1 MNFQSGFVSI
11 LGKPNAGKSTLLNAL
26 VGEKMAIVS
35 PKVQTTRHR
44 IKAFLNG
51 DNFQIIFSDTPG
63 IIEPQYKLHE
73 RMMKQVRN
81 AMEDADA
88 GLLVYD
94 VGELQDEEAHAF
106 FQQLKLKVPA
116 ILLVNKIDSVK
127 ESVWKKTVSYFTES
141 GAYKAV
147 IPISALKGTGIPELQ
162 KTLLQFIP
170 QGDPF
175 YSTED
180 LSDLPTR
187 FFVGEI
193 VREKIFDLYHQEVP
207 YHSTVLVQE
216 FTEKSTLIKIRA
228 DIIVQ
233 REMQKIILIGD
244 KGSMIKKLGTAA
256 RIDIEQFLGQK
267 VFLELF
273 VKVRPKWRDQDV
285 FLREYGYE

>member
-216 FTEKSTLIKIRA
+216 FTEKSTR
-228 DIIVQ
+228 
-233 REMQKIILIGD
+233 R
-244 KGSMIKKLGTAA
+244 
-256 RIDIEQFLGQK
+256 
-267 VFLELF
+267 
-273 VKVRPKWRDQDV
+273 
-285 FLREYGYE
+285 

>member
-1 MNFQSGFVSI
+1 
-11 LGKPNAGKSTLLNAL
+11 
-26 VGEKMAIVS
+26 
-35 PKVQTTRHR
+35 
-44 IKAFLNG
+44 LNG